1 MKSKYEAR
9 IAIAERMAQKKLKKD
24 DFHLSDTTKNHISQ
38 LLDKASEFIMNEH
51 PSNDSIGL
59 SKKLFLDTLTIWCGE
74 IIAGNKAEDIAQDM
88 ISGFSWFIL
97 DKTERTKEIKDE

>member
-1 MKSKYEAR
+1 MKSKYEAK
-9 IAIAERMAQKKLKKD
+9 IAIIERMVQKKLNKE
-24 DFHLSDTTKNHISQ
+24 DFHLNDITKDHISQ
-38 LLDKASEFIMNEH
+38 LLDKASEFIMSEH

-59 SKKLFLDTLTIWCGE
+59 SKKLFLDMLTIWCGE
-74 IIAGNKAEDIAQDM
+74 IIIGNKAEDIAQDM